1 MCVMTQCWYAGW
13 NSFISDDVITRE
25 RRNKHTRAG
34 SRSTRSTQ
42 ASQLAVNH
50 VNTHASRPHTRVNYE
65 HAHTH
70 THSQTHR
77 HTHSH
82 TSTTKVFGG
91 MSSSSNGVDRCGFV
105 VAPASQYSVLTLL
118 HNTGRR
124 AEKVLRDGNRTKR
137 HSTDVIVHGG
147 VQQSG
152 TKQASWSSQKVA
164 CSQGIRRRA
173 SRYDSNNNEPPL
185 ARRRQS
191 GR

>member
-91 MSSSSNGVDRCGFV
+91 MSSSSNGVDGRGLV
-105 VAPASQYSVLTLL
+105 VAPASQYSLLTLL
-118 HNTGRR
+118 PVR
-124 AEKVLRDGNRTKR
+124 AQHRSEGGEGPERWQQDETTQQGCDRSRWCPAERHKTSFLVVTKGGLLTR
-137 HSTDVIVHGG
+137 HTSSSKSIR
-147 VQQSG
+147 QQ
-152 TKQASWSSQKVA
+152 Q
-164 CSQGIRRRA
+164 
-173 SRYDSNNNEPPL
+173 
-185 ARRRQS
+185 
-191 GR
+191 